1 MSVVQHKSADKTV
14 ATIPDRNALSPRR
27 DHMTVVV
34 LDAAGDVNV
43 LSGKATYKWNEAS
56 ESWLLLAKEN
66 GDTLNF
72 ASESKTIVD
81 DGVTAS
87 NIPVNGVIWDVYVLD
102 EATKVITQVEWGVS
116 GANITITPDTPGQ
129 FNNKRLNYKYAYG
142 TISQQMDAAL
152 QTHISDVNGHQIA
165 GEIRAFA
172 RATAPAGWL
181 VCDGSAVSR
190 STYADLFAAVGTL
203 YGAGDGSTT
212 FALPNLID
220 RMARGGAAGQSGGA
234 DSVVLSLGQMP
245 VHKHDVSIGVLT
257 ASESATSFTPN
268 AGVKLA
274 GSWYED
280 IASLAPL
287 EIKTYGAGDATGTLG
302 GVTETSKGGTT
313 PVPTLPAYT
322 AVLYCIAAGGS
333 AT

>member
-14 ATIPDRNALSPRR
+14 ATISDRNALSPRR

-102 EATKVITQVEWGVS
+102 EATKVIAQVEWSVS

-142 TISQQMDAAL
+142 TVSQQMDAVLAGKADRL
-152 QTHISDVNGHQIA
+152 V
-165 GEIRAFA
+165 GEIKAYA
-172 RATAPAGWL
+172 GTTAPAGYLW
-181 VCDGSAVSR
+181 CDGSAVSR
-190 STYADLFAAVGTL
+190 TTHAALFAAIGTAF
-203 YGAGDGSTT
+203 GTGDGATT
-212 FALPNLID
+212 FNLPDTRRSLLL
-220 RMARGGAAGQSGGA
+220 GTGAASG
-234 DSVVLSLGQMP
+234 
-245 VHKHDVSIGVLT
+245 
-257 ASESATSFTPN
+257 TSF
-268 AGVKLA
+268 AVGASGLGLLA
-274 GSWYED
+274 GSAGNATKITASTNGVIEPR
-280 IASLAPL
+280 IAVVKF
-287 EIKTYGAGDATGTLG
+287 IIFAG
-302 GVTETSKGGTT
+302 V
-313 PVPTLPAYT
+313 
-322 AVLYCIAAGGS
+322 
-333 AT
+333 